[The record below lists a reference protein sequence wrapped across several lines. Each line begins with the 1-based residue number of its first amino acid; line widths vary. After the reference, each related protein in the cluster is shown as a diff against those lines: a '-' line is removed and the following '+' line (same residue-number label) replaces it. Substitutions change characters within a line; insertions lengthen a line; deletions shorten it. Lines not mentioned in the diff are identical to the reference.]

1 MVDLPQ
7 AWNAGMESYL
17 GIVPGS
23 DADGVLQDIHWSM
36 GAIGYFPTYT
46 LGNLMSAQI
55 FARLGEDI
63 PDLQEHIG
71 AGRFGDLLAWLQDNI
86 YRHGRKFTANEL
98 LERMGCGEL
107 SAEPWLDYVR
117 GKYGELSGK
126 WG

>member
-1 MVDLPQ
+1 VADLPE
-7 AWNAGMESYL
+7 AWNAGMKSYL
-17 GIVPGS
+17 GIEPDT

-55 FARLGEDI
+55 FLRLGEDI
-63 PDLQEHIG
+63 PALQEHIG
-71 AGRFGDLLAWLQDNI
+71 AGRFGEMLGWLQDNI

-107 SAEPWLDYVR
+107 SAEPWLEYIR
-117 GKYGELSGK
+117 SKYGELG
-126 WG
+126 GVAL